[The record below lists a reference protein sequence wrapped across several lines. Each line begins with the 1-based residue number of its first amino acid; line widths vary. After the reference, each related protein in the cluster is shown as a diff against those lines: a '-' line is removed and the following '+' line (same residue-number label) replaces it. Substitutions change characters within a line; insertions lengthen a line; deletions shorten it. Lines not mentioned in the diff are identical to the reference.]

1 MALIGNDADT
11 LLHGLSAFWLR
22 FFKDIGDIQAAYEGT
37 EVLMGQV
44 YLNFLSDVLNT
55 SVVEAPLFRK
65 EYYKL
70 ITAREDQIVFEE
82 NNPTYV
88 PPVPVEF
95 LGSLNKDRY
104 VLSGGT
110 YYNSIPLLQNLLYK
124 PTASLEENQD
134 YDVDVKKI
142 KFKTDPTDPSLDG
155 YATRTVTIATG
166 GKFYAGSVSDWAVA
180 DVKKGDVLYYSDTVD
195 LSAPAPLTQTSPAF
209 VAWLEYLETARKA
222 TIVHVSPTRLT
233 VSADTPLP
241 TFPSGATPTGFS
253 WKILRNRGDGFYNT
267 SLPSAVS
274 ATPPFTDGQI
284 EYVTTLNVKEV
295 SMWAVDAK
303 VDDLILYKNYGS
315 FFTNEEVSTEA
326 YRSLIRG
333 LMQLYM
339 LGPAMAR
346 LESALNLTAGFPTV
360 KEDNETLLAY
370 DNGIVASGTNG
381 NLLVGNVFQAE
392 SPAFDGGSVGAYVR
406 ITDADNTENFGTFN
420 IVEYVSPTQVRLN
433 PLVLM
438 IPEVELHWEYTKIN
452 QQEVLTDKN
461 VYVYPIAVPMR
472 EDLSDPASIGVL
484 KLNAF
489 EPLTTALR
497 VVDYIQDPEWWHDI
511 VIPGEI
517 IPDKSSVWRRVN
529 PLLYSNTVGPIGDA
543 SIGDPGYFIGAD
555 EDEHLTSVG
564 FRHKA
569 SFILMDRFLKMH
581 MFGVLVDPSVNLTGI
596 LTNELY
602 KIIKEVKPVHTALYF
617 NPVRKLVDNITA
629 ADYWEVRPVIGFVDE
644 TYVVPN
650 ETTVGGGWII
660 GSTWKFTGSFGGAV
674 TVSPPA
680 AAAPDLIPL
689 VIGGT
694 NPNIDP
700 GTPGLTGTL
709 GLIDRALY
717 VYQHA

>member
-11 LLHGLSAFWLR
+11 LLHGLSAFWHR

-82 NNPTYV
+82 NNPTYI
-88 PPVPVEF
+88 PPVPAEF
-95 LGSLNKDRY
+95 LGSLNQDRY
-104 VLSGGT
+104 VLAGET
-110 YYNSIPLLQNLLYK
+110 YYNSIPLLQNVIYK

-134 YDVDVKKI
+134 YDVSVDKI
-142 KFKTDPTDPSLDG
+142 KFKEDPTDPVLDG
-155 YATRTVTIATG
+155 FATRTVTIATG
-166 GKFYAGSVSDWAVA
+166 GKFYASSVSDWVVS
-180 DVKKGDVLYYSDTVD
+180 DVKKGDVLYFSETVD
-195 LSAPAPLTQTSPAF
+195 LSVPAPLTQTSPAF
-209 VAWLEYLETARKA
+209 LTWLDYLNTARKA
-222 TIVHVSPTRLT
+222 TIIHVTPTRLT
-233 VSADTPLP
+233 VSSETPLP
-241 TFPSGATPTGFS
+241 TFPSGAAPSGFS
-253 WKILRNRGDGFYNT
+253 WKVLRKRGDGFYNT

-274 ATPPFTDGQI
+274 AVSPFTDGQL
-284 EYVTTLNVKEV
+284 EYVKTLSVREI
-295 SMWAVDAK
+295 SLWAVDAK

-315 FFTNEEVSTEA
+315 FFTTQQVSTDA

-360 KEDNETLLAY
+360 KEDGETLISY
-370 DNGIVASGTNG
+370 DNGVIASGTNG
-381 NLLVGNVFQAE
+381 NLLINNVFQSE
-392 SPAFDGGSVGAYVR
+392 VPAFDGGSVGAY
-406 ITDADNTENFGTFN
+406 IKISDADNVENFGTFN
-420 IVEYVSPTQVRLN
+420 IVEYVSPTEVKLN

-438 IPEVELHWEYTKIN
+438 IPEVELHWKYTKIN

-461 VYVYPIAVPMR
+461 AYIYPLDVPMR
-472 EDLSDPASIGVL
+472 DDLSDPASINTL
-484 KLNAF
+484 KFQAF

-511 VIPGEI
+511 VIPAELL
-517 IPDKSSVWRRVN
+517 PNSPSVWRRVN
-529 PLLYSNTVGPIGDA
+529 PLLYPNKVGPIGDA
-543 SIGDPGYFIGAD
+543 SIGDPGFVIGAD
-555 EDEHLTSVG
+555 EDGHLTATG

-596 LTNELY
+596 LTNDLY
-602 KIIKEVKPVHTALYF
+602 KIIKDVKPVHTALYF
-617 NPVRKLVDNITA
+617 NPVRTLVDYIETN
-629 ADYWEVRPVIGFVDE
+629 DYWQIKPVISFVDS

-650 ETTVGGGWII
+650 ELTIGSAWIV
-660 GSTWKFTGSFGGAV
+660 GSTWKFTGVSGGAV

-680 AAAPDLIPL
+680 PAGVDLIPL
-689 VIGGT
+689 VVGGS
-694 NPNIDP
+694 NPNVNPGDP
-700 GTPGLTGTL
+700 ASTGTL